1 MRISIQFDEYFWQ
14 KNFKILISVRFE
26 IFTKNSYLKLVG
38 TPCTILWQF
47 FKIHF
52 SIFCLKQIFG
62 FLLPYFASDFWILNV
77 VLKGC
82 VATFVLFRVSSADTK
97 IQQISKNWKFRKKTE
112 IKKQERVTKREKIKC
127 NFVVRIPFWIQTFIF
142 QSSNF

>member
-26 IFTKNSYLKLVG
+26 IFTKTSHLKLVG

-62 FLLPYFASDFWILNV
+62 FLLPYFASDFGLLNFECCFER
-77 VLKGC
+77 LC
-82 VATFVLFRVSSADTK
+82 CYFCFVPCIISWHKNSANKQKLK
-97 IQQISKNWKFRKKTE
+97 IQKKDRNQKTE
-112 IKKQERVTKREKIKC
+112 TSNETRE
-127 NFVVRIPFWIQTFIF
+127 NQV
-142 QSSNF
+142 